1 MGIHAYDDDRVEHTT
16 LLLITHE
23 QSIVIKVIWT
33 RTTSNNPHAYR
44 YEYTYWKMSVT
55 LNHSNGMRLNLSI
68 RKSAHLHSYILSYK
82 AFGS

>member
-23 QSIVIKVIWT
+23 QSIVIKVKWT

-44 YEYTYWKMSVT
+44 YEYIHIGKCQLLLITVMGCV
-55 LNHSNGMRLNLSI
+55 
-68 RKSAHLHSYILSYK
+68 
-82 AFGS
+82 